1 MNGQEAGDL
10 HHDLVKKRRRPL
22 FSNHLPE
29 DPFQP
34 DKSNIRDNSVHVQDA
49 DFGDTGKGAVVT
61 KLNYWLS
68 NEGRIPFWSGRIN
81 GGGNAGH
88 EISIKGQTICTH
100 SLPVSIVQKGATAFS
115 SRGEFIHPSDV
126 LTELDIISR
135 QLNGYFP
142 SSRYIIDSNAPLILD
157 THRAKES
164 ALNSIA
170 LGGRG
175 STGSGISTGQS
186 SLVERHPVTMADL
199 MSDDWEPTL
208 RQHYRLYKY
217 LTQGFPDFADLAD
230 VSVGILASDGKK
242 GARLVGSESEFIDRL
257 ADEREFLRPYVTF
270 DFYDQFKQ
278 VWQDPTIPVTFE
290 GAQGIGL
297 DLYHGVYPDITAGGR
312 PGAGQIID
320 ATYGIASAAEV
331 AVLAAVAKPYVS
343 DVGIRRLLKPGDRQW
358 KDYEKWIQDDFN
370 EIGKTTGR
378 LRSISPLSVPMSQAF
393 KRAGGWEYLIMTHL
407 DASQKDK
414 PIRVITHMTDRVTG
428 QERPYL
434 PYQSE
439 IDKLRA
445 HTVQFPGWDG
455 ESTKRA
461 YHPTDLPYEAQ
472 GFLAFVQSFKG
483 KILMAT
489 TGPTVHDYIPFWSN

>member
-10 HHDLVKKRRRPL
+10 HRDLVKKRGSL
-22 FSNHLPE
+22 FSNHLAE
-29 DPFQP
+29 NPFQP
-34 DKSNIRDNSVHVQDA
+34 GKSNIRDNSIHVQDA
-49 DFGDTGKGAVVT
+49 DFGDTGKGAVVI
-61 KLNYWLS
+61 KLNHHLS
-68 NEGRIPFWSGRIN
+68 DDGRVPFWSGRIN

-88 EISIKGQTICTH
+88 EIKTQGKIICTH

-115 SRGEFIHPSDV
+115 SRGEFLHPSDL
-126 LTELDIISR
+126 LTELGIISR
-135 QLNGYFP
+135 QFGGYFP
-142 SSRYIIDSNAPLILD
+142 SRRYIIDGNAPLILD
-157 THRAKES
+157 THRAQES

-175 STGSGISTGQS
+175 STGSGISTGQA
-186 SLVERHPVTMADL
+186 SLVERHPITMSDL
-199 MSDDWEPTL
+199 MSDKWEAAL
-208 RQHYRLYKY
+208 RQHYRLYQY

-230 VSVGILASDGKK
+230 VSVGILSPDGKK
-242 GARLVGSESEFIDRL
+242 GMRPVGSESEFIDRL
-257 ADEREFLRPYVTF
+257 ADEREYLRSYVVF

-278 VWQDPTIPVTFE
+278 VWQNPTIPVTFE

-312 PGAGQIID
+312 PGASQIID

-343 DVGIRRLLKPGDRQW
+343 DVGIRRLLKPNDQRW
-358 KDYEKWIQDDFN
+358 RDYEKWIQDDFN
-370 EIGKTTGR
+370 EVGKTTGR
-378 LRSISPLSVPMSQAF
+378 LRSISPLSIPMSQAF
-393 KRAGGWEYLIMTHL
+393 KRAGGWNYLIMTHL
-407 DASQKDK
+407 DASRDDR
-414 PIRVITHMTDRVTG
+414 PIRIITHMTDKTTG

-434 PYQSE
+434 PYQEE

-455 ESTKRA
+455 EATKRA
-461 YHPTDLPYEAQ
+461 ILPTDLSHEAQ
-472 GFLAFVQSFKG
+472 AFLAFVQSFKG

-489 TGPTVHDYIPFWSN
+489 TGPTVHDYIPFW